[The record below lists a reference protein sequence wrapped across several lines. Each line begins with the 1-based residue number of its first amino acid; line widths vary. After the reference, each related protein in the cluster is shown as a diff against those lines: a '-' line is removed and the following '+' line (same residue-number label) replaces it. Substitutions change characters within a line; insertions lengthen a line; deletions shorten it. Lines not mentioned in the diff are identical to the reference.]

1 MNSTFTELKK
11 IIEGEVYCDPITREV
26 YSVDAS
32 IYEIVPKVVIVP
44 KNNQDI
50 LNTIQFAKKYKLP
63 ISPRGA
69 ATGITGGCL
78 GKGIILDTSK
88 YLNKILEINYEEE
101 YVICE
106 PGVIQDQLNEALAVE
121 DYRLGPD
128 TSTGNR
134 ATLGGMLANN
144 AAGARS
150 LFYGKM
156 VDHILEVDIALENGQ
171 IITLGDLHSDDNAS
185 DIYLKIM
192 QIKEKYKEEIK
203 TKFPKIPR
211 RVSGYNLD
219 ELIKDET
226 FNLAKLIA
234 GSEGTLGIIT
244 KMKIRICKKP
254 KQIGLCLLFFANII
268 EGLKHIEEILEYSP
282 LSVEMIDDHIIEMG
296 KRSPAMQGKLA
307 WLQGNPKMILAV
319 EFQAENVENL
329 KEKIITF
336 QTGMTDHHIGYSQ
349 NSLLEKEDMN
359 HVWDIR
365 KAGLGLLLSKRS
377 YSRAIAFIEDI
388 SVAPK
393 NLAPFMENFLQLLKK
408 HNKEAG
414 IYGHV
419 GSGCMHIRPY
429 IDLRDEKEIQL
440 IEEIMK
446 EVTNLLIKYG
456 GSLSGEHGDGYIRSW
471 LNKKLFGDKLYQ
483 AFMEIKEAF
492 DPSNLM
498 NPNKIVEGLP
508 LNHDLRMDPSVVQ
521 NKLDTFLDF
530 SKEGGFELS
539 VDLCNGNG
547 QCRKPEKLMCP
558 SFQAT
563 QDEYDTTRARA
574 QVLRAIINGK
584 LPKKE
589 FKGKNVQS
597 ILKLCLEC
605 KGCKTECP
613 SQIDMAKIKSELL
626 YQHQKENGTPL
637 RSKIFSH
644 IGIIN
649 KWLSPFA
656 KIANVFLRSCFNKL
670 MMSFFGISAKR
681 DLPILASETFSSWL
695 KKNKSIRDNNGNTHI
710 VVLFNDTFTEYNFP
724 EIGIAAYKT
733 LEKLGYT
740 VIVPEWNCCGRPMI
754 SKGFLEQAQKAC
766 KENVTILSS
775 YARQNLSIIVLE
787 PSCLSAFTDD
797 YLSFFKDGNK
807 ELKEMSN
814 DISNAC
820 ISFEKFILNHYKK
833 HGFDKLKHNPYSSD
847 IIVHRHCH
855 QKALEKENSIIELLK
870 FLNIVATEIPS
881 GCCGVAGSFGYEK
894 EHYAIS
900 MKIGELHLFPF
911 IKKHSKEVVIIA
923 NGASCRGQILHGTQR
938 KAFHIAEIM
947 PSILGIK

>member
-1 MNSTFTELKK
+1 MNSFCAEFKRS
-11 IIEGEVYCDPITREV
+11 IEGEVYCDPITREV

-32 IYEIVPKVVIVP
+32 IYEVVPEVIIIP

-50 LNTIQFAKKYKLP
+50 LNTIKLAKKYSLP
-63 ISPRGA
+63 ITPRGA

-88 YLNKILEINYEEE
+88 HLNRILEINYDEE
-101 YVICE
+101 YAICE
-106 PGVIQDQLNEALAVE
+106 PGVIQDQLNEVLALK

-171 IITLGDLHSDDNAS
+171 IITLGNQHSEENAS
-185 DIYLKIM
+185 NLYLKIF
-192 QIKEKYKEEIK
+192 QIKEKYKNEIEN
-203 TKFPKIPR
+203 KFPRIPR

-219 ELIKDET
+219 ELVKD

-234 GSEGTLGIIT
+234 GSEGTLGVIT
-244 KMKIRICKKP
+244 KMKIQICKKP
-254 KQIGLCLLFFANII
+254 KQIGLCLLFFKNMID
-268 EGLKHIEEILEYSP
+268 GLNYIDEILKYSP
-282 LSVEMIDDHIIEMG
+282 LSVEMIDDNIIEMG
-296 KRSPAMQGKLA
+296 KHSPSMQGKLS
-307 WLQGNPKMILAV
+307 WLQGNPKMILAI
-319 EFQAENVENL
+319 EFQSETTEEL
-329 KEKIITF
+329 KEKIRIF
-336 QTGMTDHHIGYSQ
+336 QTSMADQHIGYSQ
-349 NSLLEKEDMN
+349 NFLLEKEDMN
-359 HVWDIR
+359 NVWEIR

-377 YSRAIAFIEDI
+377 YSRAIAFIEDV
-388 SVAPK
+388 SVSPK
-393 NLAPFMENFLQLLKK
+393 NLATFMEDFMKLLKN

-446 EVTNLLIKYG
+446 EVTDLLIKYG
-456 GSLSGEHGDGYIRSW
+456 GSLSGEHGDGYVRSW

-483 AFMEIKEAF
+483 AFKEIKEAF
-492 DPSNLM
+492 DPHNLM

-508 LNHDLRMDPSVVQ
+508 LIHDLRMDPSVVQ

-563 QDEYDTTRARA
+563 KDEYDTTRARA

-584 LPKKE
+584 LPKEE
-589 FKGKNVQS
+589 FKGKNIQN

-626 YQHQKENGTPL
+626 YQHQKENGTSI
-637 RSKIFSH
+637 RAKIFSH

-656 KIANVFLRSCFNKL
+656 KIVNLFLRGRFNKL
-670 MMSFFGISAKR
+670 VMSFFRISAKR
-681 DLPILASETFSSWL
+681 GLPSLASETFSTWL
-695 KKNKSIRDNNGNTHI
+695 KKNKSKNSSNANI

-733 LEKLGYT
+733 LEHLGYT
-740 VIVPEWNCCGRPMI
+740 VVVPEWNCCGRPMI
-754 SKGFLEQAQKAC
+754 SKGLLEQAQKAC
-766 KENVTILSS
+766 KKNMTILSS
-775 YARQNLSIIVLE
+775 FARRNLPIIVLE

-797 YLSFFKDGNK
+797 YLSFFKDDNK
-807 ELKEMSN
+807 ELKETVN
-814 DISNAC
+814 DVSRAC

-833 HGFDKLKHNPYSSD
+833 HGLNNLNFNEFTDP
-847 IIVHRHCH
+847 IVVHRHCH
-855 QKALEKENSIIELLK
+855 QKALETENPTMELLK
-870 FLNIVATEIPS
+870 LLNIKAEEIPS

-894 EHYAIS
+894 EHYEIS

-911 IKKHSKEVVIIA
+911 IKKQSKDVVIVA
-923 NGASCRGQILHGTQR
+923 NGTSCRGQILHGTER

-947 PSILGIK
+947 QIILFSKQPF